1 MAAPRIAL
9 TQRVED
15 LPDRGERRDALDQ
28 RWAELVEGVGATPV
42 LVPNRLRDPAG
53 FLAASGAS
61 LLVLTGGND
70 LSHLPGATNTAPER
84 DRTERALLDASA
96 ASRLPVLGVCRGL
109 QLMVDHAGGTLLPL
123 EGHVATR
130 HPVTV
135 PDGRG
140 WPLVDGR
147 VVNSFHDWGATPD
160 GVAGLDVLATAP
172 DGTVEA
178 LCHRELPQVAVMWH
192 PERAPE
198 HAADVDLLRALLERA
213 P

>member
-1 MAAPRIAL
+1 MVAPRIAL

-28 RWAELVEGVGATPV
+28 RWAELVEEVDATPV
-42 LVPNRLRDPAG
+42 LVPNRLGDPAG
-53 FLAASGAS
+53 FIAASGVS

-70 LSHLPGATNTAPER
+70 LSHLPGASGAAPER
-84 DRTERALLDASA
+84 DRTERALLDAAVA
-96 ASRLPVLGVCRGL
+96 ARLPVLGVCRGL
-109 QLMVDHAGGTLLPL
+109 QLMVDNAGGTLMPL

-130 HPVTV
+130 HPVAV

-147 VVNSFHDWGATPD
+147 EVNSFHDWGAAPD
-160 GVAGLDVLATAP
+160 GVVGLDVLATAP

-198 HAADVDLLRALLERA
+198 HPADLELLRALMEQT